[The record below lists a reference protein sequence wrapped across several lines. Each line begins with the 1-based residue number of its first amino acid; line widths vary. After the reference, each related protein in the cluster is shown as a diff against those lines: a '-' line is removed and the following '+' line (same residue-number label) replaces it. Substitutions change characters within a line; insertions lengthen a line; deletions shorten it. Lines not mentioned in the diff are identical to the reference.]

1 MFPASIEPN
10 TFALA
15 GTWSAAAQSLA
26 AGPGAERRLNCR
38 AKKVHLVAGGHGTI
52 TVSVNGQSGSAVT
65 VNGPPTLYTLA
76 EQPQVQQMT
85 VSLSAEPG

>member
-1 MFPASIEPN
+1 
-10 TFALA
+10 
-15 GTWSAAAQSLA
+15 
-26 AGPGAERRLNCR
+26 
-38 AKKVHLVAGGHGTI
+38 VAGGHGTI